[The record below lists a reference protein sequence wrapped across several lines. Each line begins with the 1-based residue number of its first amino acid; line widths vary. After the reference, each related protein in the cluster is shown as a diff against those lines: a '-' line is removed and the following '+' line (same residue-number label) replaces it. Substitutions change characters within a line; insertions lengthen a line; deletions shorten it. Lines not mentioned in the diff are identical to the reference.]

1 MSFFKSMVG
10 RKAVM
15 AVSGLLMVV
24 FVVGHLLGNSTIY
37 GGPGGINAYAEKL
50 HALFPVVW
58 GYRVVMM
65 VLVSLHIFFGIQL
78 SLENSAAKPQG
89 YAIDRSLSATFGS
102 RSMIWTGLIIL
113 GFLIYHLLHFTF
125 QVTNPE
131 LSAVRHLDTVGRPD
145 VFHMVVG
152 SFQKALISL
161 IYAGALTALA
171 FHLSHGIQSIFQS
184 LGLNNDRTLPVV
196 VKTGKA
202 AAVVLY
208 AGYLAIPFIIL
219 IGILKG

>member
-1 MSFFKSMVG
+1 MSFFSSMVG

-37 GGPGGINAYAEKL
+37 WGAGGINAYAEKL
-50 HALFPVVW
+50 HALVPVVW
-58 GYRVVMM
+58 GYRVVM
-65 VLVSLHIFFGIQL
+65 VGVVSLHIFFGIQL
-78 SLENSAAKPQG
+78 SLENSSAKPQG
-89 YAIDRSLSATFGS
+89 YAVDRSLRATFGG
-102 RSMIWTGLIIL
+102 RSMIWTGLIIG
-113 GFLIYHLLHFTF
+113 GFLLYHLLHFTF
-125 QVTNPE
+125 QVTNPG
-131 LSAVRHLDTVGRPD
+131 LSAAGHVDSMGRPD

-152 SFQKALISL
+152 SFQNRVISL

-184 LGLNNDRTLPVV
+184 LGLNNDRTLPAV
-196 VKTGKA
+196 VKTGNV

-208 AGYLAIPFIIL
+208 AGYIAIPLIIL
-219 IGILKG
+219 IGILK